1 MPDWTALV
9 RERLAALSQQP
20 PDAVV
25 VEELAVHLS
34 QAYDEARESGL
45 SRDDARA
52 AALRVL
58 DASDLLRRTLD
69 ARRPALPHRID
80 QWTRH
85 EPAET
90 SKGLTMA
97 SLNPSR
103 DVRYALRMLL
113 RAPAFSLIA
122 ILTFAVGIGINTAV
136 FNVVN
141 GVLLRPL
148 PYPDPDQITMVWV
161 HNRRQNLTEDI
172 TSYPN
177 FVDWKTQS
185 TSYAHMAGFTE
196 SAFTLTGDGEPERL
210 RGASVTA
217 SFFDV
222 MQIAP
227 AMGRVF
233 TAANETP
240 GQDTVIVISHGFWR
254 RRFGGARDVLGRT
267 IVLSGRTYE
276 VIGVMPP
283 ALRLPDKAELWR
295 PLAPAQQLRDS
306 RNSFWLPVI
315 GRLKPGVSVERAQSE
330 MKQIGDRL
338 EEAFPAN
345 RGYGINVVPLYRQL
359 VGNIERPLLVLFA
372 AVGFV
377 LLIACAN
384 LANLM
389 LGRTAARRKELA
401 IRTALGAGRGRLVR
415 QIVTETFVLALLGGV
430 AGVLLAYLATGFF
443 VTLGGDSI
451 PRPDAIVM
459 DVRVLGFALLL
470 ATVSALLSGL
480 VPAFQA
486 SRRKVVDHLREG
498 ARQGGSVASRRT
510 RNALVAAEVGLALV
524 LLTGAGLLIRTLLT
538 MQHVE
543 RGFRPENVAM
553 MTVGAPASA
562 YREPA
567 DVRGFYAR
575 LLERVRALPGVEE
588 AATGTGVLQ
597 PLVANSSV
605 FSIEGKPDPP
615 PEQMEEYPV
624 ESVSSGYF
632 KTLGMTLALGRDFN
646 DGDHADAPRAVVINE
661 TLARKGWPGQDPIGR
676 RMKYL
681 GDDSQAPWMT
691 VVGVITDAHRADVTR
706 EIRPEVYFC
715 AQQGTPRT
723 QTLFVRTSG
732 DPNAIVPAVRR
743 ELQAI
748 DPQVAMF
755 NVTSL
760 ESEISRTLSQ
770 PRFQAV
776 LLAGFAGI
784 ALLLAT
790 IGIYGV
796 TSHAVTQRTQE
807 VGIRMAMGAA
817 RRDVL
822 LLLIAQHLR
831 PALAGL
837 ALGLAGAL
845 VLSRFIQTLLFG
857 VGAADPLTFTLVGT
871 VLLLVAAGACWIP
884 ARRAT
889 RIDPLV
895 ALRGE

>member
-1 MPDWTALV
+1 
-9 RERLAALSQQP
+9 
-20 PDAVV
+20 
-25 VEELAVHLS
+25 
-34 QAYDEARESGL
+34 
-45 SRDDARA
+45 
-52 AALRVL
+52 
-58 DASDLLRRTLD
+58 
-69 ARRPALPHRID
+69 
-80 QWTRH
+80 
-85 EPAET
+85 
-90 SKGLTMA
+90 
-97 SLNPSR
+97 
-103 DVRYALRMLL
+103 
-113 RAPAFSLIA
+113 
-122 ILTFAVGIGINTAV
+122 
-136 FNVVN
+136 
-141 GVLLRPL
+141 
-148 PYPDPDQITMVWV
+148 VWV
-161 HNRRQNLTEDI
+161 HNRRQDIKEDI

-177 FVDWKTQS
+177 FVDWKAQN
-185 TSYAHMAGFTE
+185 TSYAHMAGFTP
-196 SAFTLTGDGEPERL
+196 SAVTLTGDGEPERL
-210 RGASVTA
+210 SGAAVTA

-222 MQIAP
+222 MRIAP

-233 TAANETP
+233 TVDNETP
-240 GQDTVIVISHGFWR
+240 GRDTVVVLSHGLWQ

-283 ALRLPDKAELWR
+283 ALRLPEKAELWR
-295 PLAPAQQLRDS
+295 PLAPVQQMRES

-315 GRLKPGVSVERAQSE
+315 GRLKPGVSVERAQTE

-359 VGNIERPLLVLFA
+359 VGNIERPLFVLLA

-384 LANLM
+384 LSNLM

-401 IRTALGAGRGRLVR
+401 IRTALGAGRGRLIR
-415 QIVTETFVLALLGGV
+415 QIVTETFVLALLGGLVGV
-430 AGVLLAYLATGFF
+430 ALAYLATGFF
-443 VTLGGDSI
+443 VTLGEDSI
-451 PRPDAIVM
+451 PRPDAIAM
-459 DVRVLGFALLL
+459 DARVLGFALLL
-470 ATVSALLSGL
+470 ATVSALLSAL
-480 VPAFQA
+480 VPALQA

-510 RNALVAAEVGLALV
+510 RNVLVAAEVGLALV

-538 MQHVE
+538 MQQVE

-553 MTVGAPASA
+553 MTVGAPPSA
-562 YREPA
+562 YREAA
-567 DVRGFYAR
+567 DVRAFYAR
-575 LLERVRALPGVEE
+575 LLERVRALPGVDA

-597 PLVANSSV
+597 PLVTSSSV
-605 FSIEGKPDPP
+605 FSIEGTPDPP
-615 PEQMEEYPV
+615 PEQQEEYPV
-624 ESVSSGYF
+624 ESVSPGYF
-632 KTLGMTLALGRDFN
+632 NTLGMTIALGRDFN
-646 DGDHADAPRAVVINE
+646 EGDHPDAPRAVVINE

-676 RMKYL
+676 RMRYQ

-691 VVGVITDAHRADVTR
+691 VVGVIKDAHRAEVTR
-706 EIRPEVYFC
+706 QIRPEIYFC
-715 AQQGTPRT
+715 ALQGTPRT
-723 QTLFVRTSG
+723 QTVFVRTSG

-743 ELQAI
+743 ELKAL
-748 DPQVAMF
+748 DPQIALF
-755 NVTSL
+755 GVTSL

-831 PALAGL
+831 PALVGL

-845 VLSRFIQTLLFG
+845 ILSRFLRTLLFG
-857 VGAADPLTFTLVGT
+857 VAATDPLTFTLVGT
-871 VLLLVAAGACWIP
+871 ALLLVAAGACWIP

>member
-1 MPDWTALV
+1 M
-9 RERLAALSQQP
+9 S
-20 PDAVV
+20 
-25 VEELAVHLS
+25 
-34 QAYDEARESGL
+34 
-45 SRDDARA
+45 
-52 AALRVL
+52 
-58 DASDLLRRTLD
+58 
-69 ARRPALPHRID
+69 
-80 QWTRH
+80 
-85 EPAET
+85 
-90 SKGLTMA
+90 

-113 RAPAFSLIA
+113 RAPGFSLIA

-148 PYPDPDQITMVWV
+148 PYPDADEITMVWV
-161 HNRRQNLTEDI
+161 HNRRQGIKEDI

-177 FVDWKTQS
+177 FVDWKAQS
-185 TSYAHMAGFTE
+185 TSYAQMAGFTP
-196 SAFTLTGDGEPERL
+196 SAVTLTGDGEPERL
-210 RGASVTA
+210 SGAAVTA
-217 SFFDV
+217 SFFEV
-222 MQIAP
+222 LRMAP

-233 TAANETP
+233 TADNETP
-240 GQDTVIVISHGFWR
+240 GRDLVVVLSHGLWQ

-283 ALRLPDKAELWR
+283 ELRLPDKAELWR
-295 PLAPAQQLRDS
+295 PLAPSQQMRES

-315 GRLKPGVSVERAQSE
+315 GRLKPGVSLERAQTE

-359 VGNIERPLLVLFA
+359 VGNIERPLLVLLA

-384 LANLM
+384 LSNLM

-401 IRTALGAGRGRLVR
+401 IRTALGAGRGRLIR
-415 QIVTETFVLALLGGV
+415 QIVTETFVLALLGGLV
-430 AGVLLAYLATGFF
+430 GVGLASLATGFF

-451 PRPDAIVM
+451 PRPDAIAM
-459 DVRVLGFALLL
+459 DTRVLGFALLL
-470 ATVSALLSGL
+470 ATVSALLSAL

-510 RNALVAAEVGLALV
+510 RNVLVAAEVGLALV
-524 LLTGAGLLIRTLLT
+524 LLTGAGLLIRTLLS

-553 MTVGAPASA
+553 MTISAPATA
-562 YREPA
+562 YREVA
-567 DVRGFYAR
+567 DVRGFYGR
-575 LLERVRALPGVEE
+575 LLERVRALPGVEA

-597 PLVANSSV
+597 PLVTSSTV

-615 PEQMEEYPV
+615 PEQLEEYPV
-624 ESVSSGYF
+624 ENVSPGYF
-632 KTLGMTLALGRDFN
+632 KTIGMTLTLGRDFN

-676 RMKYL
+676 RMRFQ
-681 GDDSQAPWMT
+681 GDDPQAPWMT
-691 VVGVITDAHRADVTR
+691 VIGVIKDAHRAEVTR
-706 EIRPEVYFC
+706 QIRPEVYFSML
-715 AQQGTPRT
+715 QFTPRT

-732 DPNAIVPAVRR
+732 DPTAIVPAVRR
-743 ELQAI
+743 ELQAL
-748 DPQVAMF
+748 DPQIALFGVS
-755 NVTSL
+755 SL
-760 ESEISRTLSQ
+760 EAEISRTLSQ

-831 PALAGL
+831 PALVGL

-845 VLSRFIQTLLFG
+845 VLSRFLRTLLFG
-857 VGAADPLTFTLVGT
+857 VGATDPLTFTVVGA
-871 VLLLVAAGACWIP
+871 VLFLVAAIACWIP